1 MQKLVW
7 QNSNGD
13 EIDLT
18 SGNYGITNWEGFSN
32 ADLNIQ
38 SQQVPFQDGGVFLDA
53 LMEQRELSVTL
64 AMNDG
69 GNLETRY
76 RLRRELAHALNP
88 KLGEGYLIY
97 TNDFI
102 SKRIKCVAQIPLFET
117 HNSNDSG
124 TPKASLAW
132 TACNPYWEDLEEITI
147 ELSPDGI
154 TLIQNNGD
162 IPTEVSLNI
171 VAIENGDL
179 EIINKNNNNEISLT
193 LSDDLQDVLITT
205 QVGNKTAIGRSLQN
219 NIKFN
224 NISNMGL
231 FLMVNYK
238 YIPEKKKVYIV
249 GYYGTVITSEDG
261 KKYEILNIG
270 TNETLIDITCSP
282 SGKLVLIGENGF
294 IATSND
300 GTTWS
305 IQTALAYN
313 LSNIYFSEILNKFVI
328 LAIDSN
334 GAYILDSTDGITW
347 ETLYSLPSSVRIC
360 GFVETNTKMYIACDY
375 VEDNNHS
382 LGFFSSSDGDIW
394 AGTGVIYTQHVD
406 SYTDFI
412 YAEKLNRFAII
423 SQANKKVITS
433 ADGITWGIQNDN
445 ITLNRQ
451 KYIDELG
458 IVIGLKYNNGKYDL
472 YITNSFTNW
481 VLKNERVNY
490 NIVFI
495 SNEGYFA
502 EYGDDGIYKIYES
515 FYRELLKTNIN
526 FDNIKDLKYLKSAE
540 CFFALKL
547 GDTIKSKN
555 GKEWKKNLPVGGGL
569 KIASSD
575 DTGQMLVS
583 YGERT
588 ILSSF
593 DNGKTWEI
601 VSTTQDATDVLEYSP
616 EFKKFYGGS
625 NSLWSSVDGK
635 TWQNVVAYNIYG
647 FVSPKNG
654 IAIAVGANGWISIST
669 DGVTFTQQTSS
680 TSENLNAITYSK
692 RKNIYVTV
700 GNNGVI
706 LTSQNGIDWISQT
719 SGTNENL
726 NSIVYAENLDLF
738 VCVGNNGVILTSK
751 NCISWTAINNGYTKD
766 YLKIAYSEIDR
777 TFVFASNQFIFTSII
792 TTDYVNYI
800 SKVNS
805 NLSFIL
811 DEGQNNILVTDIT
824 ESTIKLSY
832 RQKYIGV

>member
-7 QNSNGD
+7 QNSLGD

-18 SGNYGITNWEGFSN
+18 KTPYGITTWEGFSN
-32 ADLNIQ
+32 TSLNIQ

-64 AMNDG
+64 AMQDNN
-69 GNLETRY
+69 NLEERY
-76 RLRRELAHALNP
+76 RMRRELIHILNP

-132 TACNPYWEDLEEITI
+132 TACNPYWEDLEEVTV
-147 ELSPDGI
+147 ELSPNGI

-162 IPTEVSLNI
+162 VPTEVSLNI

-193 LSDDLQDVLITT
+193 LTDDLQDVLIIT

-231 FLMVNYK
+231 FLMMDYK
-238 YIPEKKKVYIV
+238 YISEKNKVYIV

-270 TNETLIDITCSP
+270 TNEILYGITCSP
-282 SGKLVLIGENGF
+282 SGKLVLIGDNGF

-313 LSNIYFSEILNKFVI
+313 LSNIYFSEILNKFVM
-328 LAIDSN
+328 LATDSN
-334 GAYILDSTDGITW
+334 GAYILNSSDGITW
-347 ETLYSLPSSVRIC
+347 EILYSLPANVHIS
-360 GFVETNTKMYIACDY
+360 GFVETNTKMYIACDF
-375 VEDNNHS
+375 VTDNIHT
-382 LGFFSSSDGDIW
+382 LRVFSSSDGDIW
-394 AGTGVIYTQHVD
+394 SGTGDIYLQAGNT
-406 SYTDFI
+406 YTDFI

-445 ITLNRQ
+445 ITLNGQ
-451 KYIDELG
+451 MYINELG
-458 IVIGLKYNNGKYDL
+458 IVIGLKYNNEKFDL

-490 NIVFI
+490 DIVFM
-495 SNEGYFA
+495 SNQGYFV
-502 EYGDDGIYKIYES
+502 EFGNDGIYKIYES
-515 FYRELLKTNIN
+515 FYRELLKTNID
-526 FDNIKDLKYLKSAE
+526 FDNINDLKYLKSAE
-540 CFFALKL
+540 CFFAVQL
-547 GDTIKSKN
+547 GRAIESKN
-555 GKEWKKNLPVGGGL
+555 GKEWEKLSVGGGW

-575 DTGQMLVS
+575 DTGQILIS
-583 YGERT
+583 YGGRE
-588 ILSSF
+588 IISSL
-593 DNGKTWEI
+593 DDGKTWET
-601 VSTTQDATDVLEYSP
+601 VSTTHNATDVLEYSP
-616 EFKKFYGGS
+616 EFKKFYGGT

-635 TWQNVVAYNIYG
+635 TWQNVVAYTIYG

-654 IAIAVGANGWISIST
+654 IAIAVGADGWISISA
-669 DGVTFTQQTSS
+669 DGETFTHQTSS

-692 RKNIYVTV
+692 RRNIYVTV

-706 LTSQNGIDWISQT
+706 LTSQNGIDWVSQT

-726 NSIVYAENLDLF
+726 NSIVYAENLDWF
-738 VCVGNNGVILTSK
+738 VCVGNNGVILTSR
-751 NCISWTAINNGYTKD
+751 NGVDWTAINNGYTED

-777 TFVFASNQFIFTSII
+777 TFVFASNQFIFTSVI
-792 TTDYVNYI
+792 TTDYTNYI
-800 SKVNS
+800 SKINS
-805 NLSFIL
+805 DLSFVL
-811 DEGQNNILVTDIT
+811 DEGQNNILVTDVT